1 MAGRRNLAT
10 MLMLRGGSNRGE
22 GGGGNQ
28 QRNENGGQKRNE
40 YGGQQRNEYGGQG
53 AQNAMW
59 PYMPPFAE
67 PGMRRRAEYDGGM
80 EDRRGAYTRNEYD
93 GEGEMRR
100 RYQTRGEYEGG
111 GMEGRRMGFGER
123 EGYDTEMRRRR
134 RADGTFMHYGG
145 GGEEMNEPIRFGGM
159 VAMNGGKRGGHH
171 KLTREMAEEWVD
183 GMKSADPARPNGG
196 KWTEEQLRPIATK
209 YGIPTEG
216 DKFAEFWAVMNA
228 LYSDYY
234 AVAKKYNVLNPDFF
248 ADMTMAFIND
258 EDAVKNKAAVYYEC
272 IVEK

>member
-28 QRNENGGQKRNE
+28 QRNENGGQ
-40 YGGQQRNEYGGQG
+40 QRNEYGGQG
-53 AQNAMW
+53 GQNAIW
-59 PYMPPFAE
+59 PYMPPYAE
-67 PGMRRRAEYDGGM
+67 PGMRRRAEYEGSM
-80 EDRRGAYTRNEYD
+80 EDRRMAYTRNEYD

-100 RYQTRGEYEGG
+100 RYQTRSEYDGEE
-111 GMEGRRMGFGER
+111 MNDRRMGFGER

-159 VAMNGGKRGGHH
+159 VAMNGGGRGGHH
-171 KLTREMAEEWVD
+171 KLTREMAEEWVE
-183 GMKSADPARPNGG
+183 GMESSDPAKPSGG
-196 KWTEEQLRPIATK
+196 KWTMEQAKPVAQK
-209 YGIPTEG
+209 YGVPTEG
-216 DKFAEFWAVMNA
+216 EKFYEFWAVMNA

-234 AVAKKYNVLNPDFF
+234 TVAKKYNMLNPDFF
-248 ADMTMAFIND
+248 ADMAMAFIND
-258 EDAVKNKAAVYYEC
+258 KDAVKNKAAVYYEC